1 MSEEGLAVPCVLS
14 EAVYATNA
22 LTSVNGHSPV
32 FGHVPPMLP
41 DVMAVADDTGA
52 PSSMHSHRLREVA
65 LQAVIEGTA
74 KDRGTRALKT
84 VTRATGEEPEY
95 TVGDQVEYFRMLDK
109 TKTPQAGEDLP
120 P

>member
-74 KDRGTRALKT
+74 
-84 VTRATGEEPEY
+84 TGEEPEY